1 MKKIIASAEAPVK
14 VIISGEHG
22 VVHGA
27 PGIAIALEPCNKVIV
42 SETVGE
48 TAGQPGL
55 GIKSDRGSVFVKPD
69 GSVEGSDEEKKTFE
83 PFVAVVAYLKS
94 VEGALPAKQLVA
106 EIFSAHAPKGTGN
119 SASIAAALALALF
132 KTMGKTPKAG
142 RDPSQDEL
150 WMASQ
155 AAEEKAHGG
164 RPSGID
170 AMAVSRGNTMLL
182 RTLENGAVK
191 WNFTPRPELSFPKGT
206 ELLIVDTYKT
216 GERANTGAMVF
227 TVAKHLGLTKKD
239 AAGKEVVKPFA
250 EFAAEDHKK
259 VEPFRSVFAKV
270 EKNLRAQGNAI
281 ELGAAFNENHAL
293 LKKLGA
299 STAEIEQVIAV
310 ALEAGALGAKLT
322 GAGGNGGALIVL
334 VESSKKKQ
342 VEDSITRAG
351 FSIFEAK
358 AAGHGARIL

>member
-1 MKKIIASAEAPVK
+1 MPKILATSEAPVK

-27 PGIAIALEPCNKVIV
+27 PGIAIALEPCNRVEV
-42 SETVGE
+42 YESEGGT
-48 TAGQPGL
+48 PGL
-55 GIKSDRGSVFVKPD
+55 EIKSDRGSVFVKSD
-69 GSVEGSDEEKKTFE
+69 GSVEGSDGEKKTFE
-83 PFVAVVAYLKS
+83 PFVAVVSYLKS
-94 VEGALPAKQLVA
+94 VEGALPSKRLIA
-106 EIFSAHAPKGTGN
+106 EIFSARAPKGAGN

-132 KTMGKTPKAG
+132 KTMGKAPKRG
-142 RDPSQDEL
+142 SDPSQDEL
-150 WMASQ
+150 WMAAQ

-182 RTLENGAVK
+182 RTLENNAVK
-191 WNFTPRPELSFPKGT
+191 WNFTPRPELSFPNGT

-227 TVAKHLGLTKKD
+227 AVAKHLGLTKTD
-239 AAGKEVVKPFA
+239 ASGKEVVKPFA
-250 EFAAEDHKK
+250 EFTAEDHNK
-259 VEPFRSVFAKV
+259 VEPFRSVFANV
-270 EKNLRAQGNAI
+270 EKNLRINGNAA

-299 STAEIEQVIAV
+299 STPEIETVVEASLQ
-310 ALEAGALGAKLT
+310 AGALGAKLT
-322 GAGGNGGALIVL
+322 GAGGKGGAVIVL

-342 VEDSITRAG
+342 VEDSITRTG

-358 AAGHGARIL
+358 AAGHGARIVG